1 MYIYCKKRERKEE
14 KLKSEKMKRL
24 LQFSTDFPTK
34 LEDDASVLAFLC
46 HLIRMQPLLPA
57 DDEQEFLDEPALV
70 SNVKANI
77 IRMEDARATSKF
89 ETLAEI
95 ISYLQSMYLA
105 NPGFL
110 RLIFRPVYSMK
121 IPYNNKEAID
131 NINLVQNILSSVRT
145 ADLIDQITG
154 SD

>member
-1 MYIYCKKRERKEE
+1 
-14 KLKSEKMKRL
+14 
-24 LQFSTDFPTK
+24 
-34 LEDDASVLAFLC
+34 
-46 HLIRMQPLLPA
+46 
-57 DDEQEFLDEPALV
+57 
-70 SNVKANI
+70 
-77 IRMEDARATSKF
+77 
-89 ETLAEI
+89 
-95 ISYLQSMYLA
+95 MYLA

-154 SD
+154 SDYQEMVAKCIIEQAFRYLYKRMVQIC